1 MKHNRKTDQPEN
13 PGRRYALR
21 RLAGAVVAA
30 YVVPEILVLS
40 EARAESSS
48 ASPVS
53 PASTPEPSA
62 PAPDPSTP
70 SPSTP
75 SPSSTTVSGAIS
87 SAEPSGSPSD
97 ACEISSAPNGNSI
110 SISRTDLAR
119 AQEAVEA
126 GYAQPLDKI
135 WGEFTTNYNGKV
147 IGVEFTGRRRLP
159 RYRFRAISPTG
170 RLETVTISAQTGEI
184 LRIVGC

>member
-1 MKHNRKTDQPEN
+1 MKHSRKTDQPEN

-48 ASPVS
+48 AST
-53 PASTPEPSA
+53 ASTPEPSA
-62 PAPDPSTP
+62 PAPSTP

-75 SPSSTTVSGAIS
+75 SPSSSTVSGAIS

-97 ACEISSAPNGNSI
+97 ACEISRAQNGNTI
-110 SISRTDLAR
+110 SISRSDLAR

-135 WGEFTTNYNGKV
+135 WGDFTTNYNGKV
-147 IGVEFTGRRRLP
+147 IGVEFTGRRRQP
-159 RYRFRAISPTG
+159 RYRFRAISPAG